1 MASIGVA
8 DRKSHKGRTD
18 AGGPVPTPNEKLASS
33 MAELAR
39 VLGDRRDRR
48 VLRSSEL
55 SRTHRERLM
64 RNGFLQRA
72 TKGWYFAADPEALQG
87 DSTRWYGCYWE
98 FCALYCEH
106 RFGESWHLSA
116 EGSLLRHA
124 GVTTIPD
131 QVVVRS
137 RGASHHVVN
146 LPGNTSLLHLVATDA
161 AEPADVMLDGDGI
174 RLLSIDVALV
184 RASER
189 FFEAHEVAVM
199 AVLGQMGDHGP
210 LLRRL
215 LDGAHTTIA
224 GRLAGAFR
232 AAGRADIADEV
243 VRAMRS
249 AGHDTRE
256 TCPFGGA
263 APTWPP
269 RVAEHPAAA
278 RLRLMWDRFRSVV
291 VHTMPRAH
299 GLPTDIVAYLAAVDD
314 SYIQDAYHSLSI
326 EGYRVSPELVD
337 RVRSGTWNPSADPGD
352 ASTRDAVAA
361 LGYRRTFGQ
370 VRAAVEEVVHGANP
384 AALVRDRHRDWYR
397 LLFGPSVELGLL
409 AAGDLEGY
417 RRRPVYLS
425 GSRHVPMRWE
435 AVPEAME
442 TLFELLDEEAEPSVR
457 AVLGHFCFAYIHP
470 YPDGNGRLARFIMN
484 IMLASGGYSW
494 TVVRVEDRQAYME
507 ALEHAS
513 VGQTVEPFAEFI
525 AENVAGAASGAGR

>member
-1 MASIGVA
+1 M
-8 DRKSHKGRTD
+8 
-18 AGGPVPTPNEKLASS
+18 PTPNEKLASS
-33 MAELAR
+33 LEQLAR
-39 VLGDRRDRR
+39 VLDDQRDRR
-48 VLRSSEL
+48 VLRSAEL

-72 TKGWYFAADPEALQG
+72 TKGWYFAADPEARQG
-87 DSTRWYGCYWE
+87 DSTRWYSCYWE
-98 FCALYCEH
+98 FCARYCEH

-124 GVTTIPD
+124 GVTAIPD

-146 LPGNTSLLHLVATDA
+146 LPGSTSLLHLVATDA
-161 AEPADVMLDGDGI
+161 AEPADVTLDGDGI
-174 RLLSIDVALV
+174 RLLSIDAALV
-184 RASER
+184 RASGR
-189 FFEAHEVAVM
+189 FFGAHEVAVM

-243 VRAMRS
+243 VQAMRS

-256 TCPFGGA
+256 TCPFRGTA
-263 APTWPP
+263 LSWSP
-269 RVAEHPAAA
+269 RAVGYPAAA
-278 RLRLMWDRFRSVV
+278 RLRLMWDRFRGVV
-291 VHTMPRAH
+291 AHTMPQDC
-299 GLPTDIVAYLAAVDD
+299 GLPSDVGAYLAAVDD
-314 SYIQDAYHSLSI
+314 SYTQDAYHSLSI
-326 EGYRVSPELVD
+326 EGYRVSPDLID
-337 RVRSGTWNPSADPGD
+337 RVRAGIWNPDTDLGG
-352 ASTRDAVAA
+352 ASTRDAMAA
-361 LGYRRTFGQ
+361 LGYSRAFGQ
-370 VRAAVEEVVHGANP
+370 VRAAVEEIVHGAD
-384 AALVRDRHRDWYR
+384 AASLVRDRHRDWYR
-397 LLFGPSVELGLL
+397 ALFGPSVELGILT
-409 AAGDLEGY
+409 AGDLEGY

-425 GSRHVPMRWE
+425 GSRHVPVRWE

-442 TLFELLDEEAEPSVR
+442 TLFELLGEEAEPSVR

-484 IMLASGGYSW
+484 LMLASGGYSW
-494 TVVRVEDRQAYME
+494 TVVRVEDRQEYME

-513 VGQTVEPFAEFI
+513 VRQTIEPLAEFI
-525 AENVAGAASGAGR
+525 AERVADAASGAGR

>member
-1 MASIGVA
+1 MPA
-8 DRKSHKGRTD
+8 
-18 AGGPVPTPNEKLASS
+18 PNEKLASS
-33 MAELAR
+33 LEELAR
-39 VLGDRRDRR
+39 VLGDRR
-48 VLRSSEL
+48 VIRSAEL

-72 TKGWYFAADPEALQG
+72 TKGWYFSADPEARQG

-98 FCALYCEH
+98 FCARYCEH

-137 RGASHHVVN
+137 TGASHHVVN
-146 LPGNTSLLHLVATDA
+146 LPGGTSLLHLVATDA
-161 AEPADVMLDGDGI
+161 AEPAYMALDDDGI
-174 RLLSIDVALV
+174 RLLSVDAALV

-189 FFEAHEVAVM
+189 FFAAHEVAVM
-199 AVLGQMGDHGP
+199 AVLGQMADHSP

-232 AAGRADIADEV
+232 AAARADVADEM

-256 TCPFGGA
+256 ACPFGNT
-263 APTWPP
+263 APTRSP
-269 RVAEHPAAA
+269 RAAEHPAAA
-278 RLRLMWDRFRSVV
+278 RLRLMWDRFRGVV
-291 VHTMPRAH
+291 ANTMPEAH
-299 GLPTDIVAYLAAVDD
+299 GLPSDIDAYLAAVDD
-314 SYIQDAYHSLSI
+314 SYTQDAYHSLSI

-337 RVRSGTWNPSADPGD
+337 RVRAGTWDPDTDPGD
-352 ASTRDAVAA
+352 AATRDAVAA
-361 LGYRRTFGQ
+361 LGYGRAFGQ
-370 VRAAVEEVVHGANP
+370 VRTGVEEVVHGADA

-397 LLFGPSVELGLL
+397 ALFGPSVELGLL
-409 AAGDLEGY
+409 TAGDLEGY

-442 TLFELLDEEAEPSVR
+442 TLFELLGTEAEPSVR

-470 YPDGNGRLARFIMN
+470 YPDGNGRLARLIMN

-513 VGQTVEPFAEFI
+513 VRQTIEPFAEFI
-525 AENVAGAASGAGR
+525 AECVACAVPGAGR

>member
-1 MASIGVA
+1 M
-8 DRKSHKGRTD
+8 
-18 AGGPVPTPNEKLASS
+18 PTPNEKLASS
-33 MAELAR
+33 LAELAR
-39 VLGDRRDRR
+39 VLGERR
-48 VLRSSEL
+48 VLRSAEL

-72 TKGWYFAADPEALQG
+72 TKGWYFAADPEARPG
-87 DSTRWYGCYWE
+87 DSTRWYSCYWE
-98 FCALYCEH
+98 FCARYCEH

-131 QVVVRS
+131 QVIVRS
-137 RGASHHVVN
+137 AGASHHVVN
-146 LPGNTSLLHLVATDA
+146 LPGSTSLLHLVATDA
-161 AEPADVMLDGDGI
+161 AEPADVTLADDGI
-174 RLLSIDVALV
+174 RLLSVDAALV
-184 RASER
+184 RVSER
-189 FFEAHEVAVM
+189 FFRAHEVAAM
-199 AVLGQMGDHGP
+199 AVLGRMGDHGP

-232 AAGRADIADEV
+232 AAGRADVADEV

-256 TCPFGGA
+256 ANPFGDT
-263 APTWPP
+263 APTWSP
-269 RVAEHPAAA
+269 RASEHPAAA
-278 RLRLMWDRFRSVV
+278 RLRLMWDRFRGAVAD
-291 VHTMPRAH
+291 TMPQAH
-299 GLPTDIVAYLAAVDD
+299 GLPSDIGAYLAAVDD
-314 SYIQDAYHSLSI
+314 SYTQDAYHSLSI

-337 RVRSGTWNPSADPGD
+337 RVRAGTWDPDADRGD
-352 ASTRDAVAA
+352 ASTRDATAA
-361 LGYRRTFGQ
+361 LGYGRAFGQ
-370 VRAAVEEVVHGANP
+370 VRAAVEEVVHGADA

-397 LLFGPSVELGLL
+397 ALFGPSVELGLVT
-409 AAGDLEGY
+409 AGDLEGY
-417 RRRPVYLS
+417 RHRPVYLS

-435 AVPEAME
+435 AVPEAMD
-442 TLFELLDEEAEPSVR
+442 TLFEMLSTEAEPSVR

-513 VGQTVEPFAEFI
+513 VRQTIEPFAEFI
-525 AENVAGAASGAGR
+525 AERVTGAASEAGR

>member
-1 MASIGVA
+1 M
-8 DRKSHKGRTD
+8 
-18 AGGPVPTPNEKLASS
+18 PTPNEKLASS
-33 MAELAR
+33 LAELAR
-39 VLGDRRDRR
+39 VLGDRR
-48 VLRSSEL
+48 VLRSAEL

-72 TKGWYFAADPEALQG
+72 TKGWYFAADPEARQG
-87 DSTRWYGCYWE
+87 DSTRWYSCYWE
-98 FCALYCEH
+98 FCARYCGH

-116 EGSLLRHA
+116 EASLLRHA
-124 GVTTIPD
+124 GVTAIPD

-146 LPGNTSLLHLVATDA
+146 LPGSTSLLHLVATDA
-161 AEPADVMLDGDGI
+161 AEPADVTLDDDGI
-174 RLLSIDVALV
+174 RLLSIDAALV

-189 FFEAHEVAVM
+189 FFGAQEVAVM
-199 AVLGQMGDHGP
+199 AVLGQMRDHGP

-232 AAGRADIADEV
+232 AAGRADVADEV

-256 TCPFGGA
+256 TCPFGGT
-263 APTWPP
+263 APAWSPP
-269 RVAEHPAAA
+269 TAGHPAAA
-278 RLRLMWDRFRSVV
+278 RLRLMWDRLRGVV
-291 VHTMPRAH
+291 ADTMPQAR
-299 GLPTDIVAYLAAVDD
+299 GLPPDVGAYLAAVDD
-314 SYIQDAYHSLSI
+314 SYTQDAYHSLSI
-326 EGYRVSPELVD
+326 EGYRVSPAFVE
-337 RVRSGTWNPSADPGD
+337 RVRTGTWSPDSDHGD
-352 ASTRDAVAA
+352 VSTRDALAA
-361 LGYRRTFGQ
+361 LGYRRAFEQ
-370 VRAAVEEVVHGANP
+370 VRTAVEEVAHGTDA

-397 LLFGPSVELGLL
+397 ALFGPSVESGLVT
-409 AAGDLEGY
+409 AGALEGY

-442 TLFELLDEEAEPSVR
+442 TLFDLLGDEADPSVR

-484 IMLASGGYSW
+484 VMLASGGYSW

-507 ALEHAS
+507 ALEQAS
-513 VGQTVEPFAEFI
+513 VRQTIKPFAEFI
-525 AENVAGAASGAGR
+525 AERVPGATSGPKR